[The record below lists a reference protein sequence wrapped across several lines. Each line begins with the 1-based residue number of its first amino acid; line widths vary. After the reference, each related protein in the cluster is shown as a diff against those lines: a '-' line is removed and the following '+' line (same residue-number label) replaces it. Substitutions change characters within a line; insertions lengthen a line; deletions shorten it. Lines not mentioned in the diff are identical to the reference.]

1 MPVDP
6 LLKTIICVL
15 CPPIGVLV
23 HEGLTA
29 HLALNVV
36 LTILG
41 YLPGLVHGLW
51 RILRKDQ

>member
-1 MPVDP
+1 MTD
-6 LLKTIICVL
+6 LLKVLICVL

>member
-15 CPPIGVLV
+15 FPPIGVLV
-23 HEGLTA
+23 HEGATL
-29 HLALNVV
+29 HLALNIV

-51 RILRKDQ
+51 RILRTGQ